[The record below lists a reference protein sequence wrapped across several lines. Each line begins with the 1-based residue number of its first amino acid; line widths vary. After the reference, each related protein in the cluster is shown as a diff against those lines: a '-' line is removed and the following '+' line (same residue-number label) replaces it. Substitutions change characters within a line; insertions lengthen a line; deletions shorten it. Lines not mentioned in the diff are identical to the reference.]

1 MEQLQAQPAPDELP
15 DLNDGA
21 DTDNEFVKQYLEQR
35 QKLFEAQREATRK
48 QREGMLIFS
57 ADTQLYFSWWFALFC
72 VSKSVELTLPCYW

>member
-1 MEQLQAQPAPDELP
+1 MQAQPAPDELP

-57 ADTQLYFSWWFALFC
+57 ADTQLYFS
-72 VSKSVELTLPCYW
+72 